1 MNGLSIAFRE
11 TKCVNIRIDLTRDI
25 PLTILGKY
33 HNLSKKDRR
42 MDLREI
48 IYAEDFPPL
57 ADIFSEIVSGRQKA
71 LNAHCR
77 INIGEDYH
85 WVYLSCSVRKDTFN
99 RTQHLTGT
107 MMDVSDYL
115 DADEND
121 YVLDGAAKKNRE
133 RIDAAINSQDGTLI
147 DILGE
152 DYLLRIQQALTVNNG
167 VSSAF
172 YDEKGELLLSP
183 ADEKGRIISQK
194 KFKHSISEVIR
205 CNHKL
210 MAVWRIA
217 SDDTD
222 ELEKTAPL
230 LNVLSETVSQIANA
244 IFVLYNEMEN
254 SKAANQQLGSNIEQQ
269 ILLNNIYNI
278 ILENNNAV
286 EALKMVIRLVG
297 EYMKLDR
304 IALYDYNSETSY
316 AKLNTDWSA
325 NGIEMKYE
333 FSLNDFP
340 QLVDELNYCDT
351 FFSGSNFT
359 EMQKMGVRSFVVSQ
373 LAENGKFTG
382 LIFYETIRKER
393 IWSNSDKK
401 MLRNISQ
408 IVSTMLIRCNM
419 DSAIKTQ
426 NRRLKLLAFTDPVL
440 NIPNRACLDRDL
452 SEKLRSG
459 GSGVLISLKLVNV
472 NTVNE
477 AFGHIYSDAI
487 LEKISQYI
495 DGISFEGK
503 QVYRFSGSVLMILID
518 NCTREKASGFLD
530 GLMERFS
537 QPWTVAEEAH
547 YLETNAGGTFFPRDA
562 DTTAEV
568 YRRSTLAL
576 YRAAGEDK
584 NTYAFYLSGNEEK
597 AGVAFN
603 AEQQLRRAVF
613 NNMEN
618 FSVKYLPITDT
629 DGKISALEAGVCW
642 EEPANGSASASNI
655 IRLAESIGVDE
666 IIDSWVIDNSCR
678 FLREVIDLSGR
689 EELMIHI
696 NLTSHELQ
704 RSAVHKT
711 IITAIEKYGLKGTNL
726 AVEVPEKA
734 QLKIGSDISAVL
746 EGLRNIGVKVVI
758 DDYGSEY
765 MSLSVLKS
773 EAVSKIKIRAER
785 FLNND
790 EFDRIALNNVLQLAH
805 TKNIEV
811 CVKHIENREQLE
823 AASKYDIDL
832 LQGDF
837 LIPPTDGET
846 AKGLFAS
853 VELSAVISKINI

>member
-33 HNLSKKDRR
+33 HNLGKKDRR
-42 MDLREI
+42 MNLREI

-121 YVLDGAAKKNRE
+121 YVLDGAARKNRE
-133 RIDAAINSQDGTLI
+133 RINAAINSQDGTLT

-167 VSSAF
+167 ISSAI

-183 ADEKGRIISQK
+183 PDDKGRIISQK
-194 KFKHSISEVIR
+194 KFKHSISEEIR

-210 MAVWRIA
+210 LAVWRIA
-217 SDDTD
+217 SDDTE

-269 ILLNNIYNI
+269 ILLNNVYNI

-304 IALYDYNSETSY
+304 IALYDYNSETGY
-316 AKLNTDWSA
+316 TKLNTDWSA
-325 NGIEMKYE
+325 NGIEMNYM
-333 FSLNDFP
+333 FSVEDFP
-340 QLVDELNYCDT
+340 QLMDELNYCDT
-351 FFSGSNFT
+351 FFSGSNFK
-359 EMQKMGVRSFVVSQ
+359 ELQKTGVKSFVVSQ

-382 LIFYETIRKER
+382 MIFYETIRKER

-401 MLRNISQ
+401 LLRNISQ
-408 IVSTMLIRCNM
+408 IISTMLIRCNM

-426 NRRLKLLAFTDPVL
+426 NRRLKLLAFTDSVL

-452 SEKLRSG
+452 SEKLHNG
-459 GSGVLISLKLVNV
+459 GSGALISLKLVNV
-472 NTVNE
+472 STVNE
-477 AFGHIYSDAI
+477 AFGHIYSDAL
-487 LEKISQYI
+487 LEKITQYI

-503 QVYRFSGSVLMILID
+503 QLYRFSGSVLMILIE
-518 NCTREKASGFLD
+518 NCSREKAADFLD

-537 QPWTVAEEAH
+537 QPWTVAEEEH
-547 YLETNAGGTFFPRDA
+547 YLETNAGVALFPRES
-562 DTTAEV
+562 DTTGDV

-576 YRAAGEDK
+576 YRAAGDDT
-584 NTYAFYLSGNEEK
+584 NTYAFYLDGNEKK
-597 AGVAFN
+597 AGVAYD
-603 AEQQLRRAVF
+603 AEQRLRRAVL

-629 DGKISALEAGVCW
+629 KGKIIALEAGVCW
-642 EEPANGSASASNI
+642 ENNESSSVANL

-666 IIDSWVIDNSCR
+666 IIDAWVINNSCK

-689 EELMIHI
+689 DDLVINI

-704 RSAVHKT
+704 RSAVNKT

-726 AVEVPEKA
+726 AVEIPEKA
-734 QLKIGSDISAVL
+734 QFKIGGNISPVLNSLRDIGIKA
-746 EGLRNIGVKVVI
+746 II

-765 MSLSVLKS
+765 MSLAMLKR
-773 EAVSKIKIRAER
+773 ETISKIKIRAKH
-785 FLNND
+785 FLSTD
-790 EFDRIALNNVLQLAH
+790 EFDKAALSNVLQLAH
-805 TKNIEV
+805 RRNIAV

-837 LIPPTDGET
+837 LAPPSDGESI
-846 AKGLFAS
+846 KGLFTS